1 MQEDF
6 EKIASLCRHGNYKE
20 LEEVVNNQQEYNFT
34 HMINACTESTSGNT
48 LLHISAQN
56 GHKRVAKLLLR
67 NGAEINSQNFH
78 GQTVLHFAFAY
89 GFTDLGEYL
98 VSKGAD
104 DSVLNKSGMTCY
116 EGLNLDAIP

>member
-6 EKIASLCRHGNYKE
+6 EKVASLCRHGNYNQ
-20 LEEVVNNQQEYNFT
+20 LEEIINYNAECNFT
-34 HMINACTESTSGNT
+34 HMINACTDITSGNT

-67 NGAEINSQNFH
+67 NGAAINTQNSH

-89 GFTDLGEYL
+89 NFTDLGEYL

-104 DSVLNKSGMTCY
+104 DSLLNESGLTCY
-116 EGLNLDAIP
+116 EGLNPDAIS